1 MAKNLRIVFLVL
13 VVLLVPCS
21 INYGLVSAQPQE
33 LLPQIEWRR
42 MMITVR
48 SSTSQRARKR
58 DIPPSPSPSSP
69 PSLLSQ
75 APGL

>member
-1 MAKNLRIVFLVL
+1 MAKNLGFVFLVL

-48 SSTSQRARKR
+48 SSRSQIGRQKRA
-58 DIPPSPSPSSP
+58 SPSPSSP